1 MPRRSINLTPLIVLV
16 LAAVAVTFAPRQ
28 VGAREEI
35 RIVGSSTVYP
45 FATTVADRFGAAPG
59 HHTPVIESTGTG
71 GGFKLFCAG
80 VGVAHPDIANASR
93 PMKDSERAACAEAGV
108 DAVTEIKIGFDGIV
122 LARARGHGAFNL
134 TLRQIFL
141 ALAKRVPRDGVL
153 VDNPFKRWGDIDPA
167 LPDRKIAVLGPPP
180 TSGTR
185 DAFVELAMEGG
196 CGTFPE
202 IAALK
207 KSDKGTYRAVCH
219 GIRED
224 GAYIEA
230 GENDN
235 LIVQKLNAD
244 KDSLG
249 IIGFGFLEENRDI
262 LRAATIA
269 GVAPEMATIATAE
282 YPVSRS
288 LFFYVKDAH
297 IDAIPGLG
305 AYVEAFTQEEAI
317 GPGGYLSERGLI
329 PLPDA
334 DQLAMRERA
343 QALANDPEASTTTP
357 GEVVAASHTPRP
369 LILVVG
375 GLVLLILSAYYLGR
389 ARAIRDGA
397 TAARL
402 HSLPS
407 YYGYYAA
414 LWCGLPGLAAFAL
427 WLVVEPSAI
436 EALIVAGLPLDMR
449 AQSPARLGLILN
461 DIQNLAQGNAFVGAA
476 DATLRA
482 AAERYNALRDIG
494 FAGLTVATLALA
506 SAGLLFG
513 RSRVHAD
520 LRARIGVERTVRTV
534 LLVSSTISIFVTV
547 GIVLSLLFETV
558 RFFDLVP
565 LVDFLTGLKWSP
577 QTAIREDQVG
587 STGAFGAVPLF
598 AGTLLVTL
606 IAMCVAVPIG
616 LMSAIYL
623 SEYAAPA
630 MRGMVKPMLEILA
643 GVPTVV
649 YGFFAALVIAPSL
662 RGLGA
667 EIGLDV
673 ASESALAAGLVMGI
687 MIIPFVSSISD
698 DVINA
703 VPQTLRD
710 GAFALGATQSETVR
724 TVIIPAALPGIVG
737 GVLLAVSRAIG
748 ETMIVVMAAGLA
760 ANLTANPLEAVTT
773 VTVQMVTLLV
783 GDQEFDSAKTLAAFA
798 LGMVLFVGTLGLN
811 ILALGVVRKYREQYD

>member
-1 MPRRSINLTPLIVLV
+1 MSKPRRAIRIVTLIVLA
-16 LAAVAVTFAPRQ
+16 LAAAAVTSAPRQ
-28 VGAREEI
+28 AGAREEI

-45 FATTVADRFGAAPG
+45 FATTVADRFGAIPG
-59 HHTPVIESTGTG
+59 RHTPVIESTGTG

-93 PMKDSERAACAEAGV
+93 PMKDTERAACAQAGV
-108 DAVTEIKIGFDGIV
+108 EAVSEIRFGFDGIV
-122 LARARGHGAFNL
+122 LARAREREAFNL

-141 ALAKRVPRDGVL
+141 ALAKRVPRDGVF
-153 VDNPFKRWGDIDPA
+153 VDNPFERWAEIDPA

-196 CGTFPE
+196 CKTFPE
-202 IAALK
+202 IAALR
-207 KSDKGTYRAVCH
+207 KSDKSAYKAICH
-219 GIRED
+219 AIRED

-235 LIVQKLNAD
+235 LIVQKLSAD
-244 KDSLG
+244 KGALG

-262 LRAATIA
+262 LRAATI
-269 GVAPEMATIATAE
+269 GDVAPDMATIAAAD

-305 AYVEAFTQEEAI
+305 AYVEAFTQEDAI

-334 DQLAMRERA
+334 DRLVMRTRA
-343 QALANDPEASTTTP
+343 RALAAGAGTTTP
-357 GEVVAASHTPRP
+357 RAELSASHVPRP

-375 GLVLLILSAYYLGR
+375 ALVLLVLSAYYFGR
-389 ARAIRDGA
+389 ARAIRAGA
-397 TAARL
+397 TAPRL

-414 LWCGLPGLAAFAL
+414 LWCGLPGLAAFTL

-436 EALIVAGLPLDMR
+436 EALIVAGLPPEMR
-449 AQSPARLGLILN
+449 VQSPARLGLVLN
-461 DIQNLAQGNAFVGAA
+461 DIRNLARGNAFVGAA
-476 DATLRA
+476 DAVLLA
-482 AAERYNALRDIG
+482 AAERYNTFRDIG
-494 FAGLTVATLALA
+494 FAGLTAATFALA
-506 SAGLLFG
+506 SAGLLIG
-513 RSRVHAD
+513 RRRIHAG
-520 LRARIGVERTVRTV
+520 LRARISVERSARTL

-558 RFFDLVP
+558 RFFELVP
-565 LVDFLTGLKWSP
+565 FVDFLTGLHWSP

-630 MRGMVKPMLEILA
+630 TRGVAKPMLEILA

-667 EIGLDV
+667 DIGLDV

-724 TVIIPAALPGIVG
+724 TVVIPAALPGIVG

-811 ILALGVVRKYREQYD
+811 VLALGVVRKYREQYD